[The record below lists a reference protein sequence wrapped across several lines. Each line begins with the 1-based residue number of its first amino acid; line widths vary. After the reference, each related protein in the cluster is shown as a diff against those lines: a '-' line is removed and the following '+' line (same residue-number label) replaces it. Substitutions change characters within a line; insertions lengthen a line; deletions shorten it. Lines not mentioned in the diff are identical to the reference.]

1 MSAAGRWPAPKDL
14 ADRPAKLVPSA
25 NPRAPDPPPVC
36 AACFAGDADTV
47 TRVSHRHRVVV
58 VGAGFG
64 GLAAA
69 KALVDAPVDVVLVDA
84 NNFHTFQPLLYQVAT
99 AGLDADDV
107 AFPAR
112 GIFHRQHNV
121 DFKMRRVTGV
131 DLDQRVV
138 HLAGDEQLGY
148 DHLVLAAGA
157 VTAHYGV
164 PGADEYAFG
173 LKTLSDAVALR
184 SHVLRCFEDAADDPA
199 LVEEGHL
206 TVVISGGGP
215 TGVELAGGLIEL
227 FTKVLR
233 KDFPNLDIRRAR
245 VVLVEMADRLL
256 GTFAPRLSSRAYRT
270 LTRRGVEVVLGT
282 GVSKVEPDAVH
293 LSDGTR
299 IPTRTLVW
307 TAGVEATPL
316 TRSMGVAT
324 GAGGRIVVNPD
335 LTVPGH
341 PEVFAVGDVAVLV
354 DGQGGSS
361 LPGVAQAAIQGGR
374 HAGRMI
380 RAQLDGE
387 PTTSLRY
394 HDKGSMATIGRHD
407 AVAEL
412 PGGILLTGPLGW
424 LAWLGLH
431 LLYLIGFRN
440 RANVLVNWAWNYI
453 TYDRGSRIIGEGVD
467 ELT

>member
-1 MSAAGRWPAPKDL
+1 
-14 ADRPAKLVPSA
+14 
-25 NPRAPDPPPVC
+25 
-36 AACFAGDADTV
+36 
-47 TRVSHRHRVVV
+47 VSHRHRVVV
-58 VGAGFG
+58 IGAGFG
-64 GLAAA
+64 GLSAA
-69 KALVDAPVDVVLVDA
+69 KALADAPVDVVLVDA

-112 GIFHRQHNV
+112 GIFHRQRNV
-121 DFKMRRVTGV
+121 DFRMRRVAGV
-131 DLDQRVV
+131 DLDERVV
-138 HLAGDEQLGY
+138 HLSGGASLGY

-157 VTAHYGV
+157 VSAHYGI
-164 PGADEYAFG
+164 PGVDEHSFA
-173 LKTLSDAVALR
+173 LKTLADAVELR
-184 SHVLRCFEDAADDPA
+184 SHVLRCFEDAADDQR
-199 LVEEGHL
+199 LIEDGVL

-215 TGVELAGGLIEL
+215 TGVELAGGMVEL

-233 KDFPNLDIRRAR
+233 KDFPTLDIRRAR
-245 VVLVEMADRLL
+245 VVVVEMADRLL
-256 GTFAPRLSSRAYRT
+256 GTFAPRLSSRAYQT
-270 LTRRGVEVVLGT
+270 LTRRGVEVVLGV
-282 GVSKVEPDAVH
+282 GVAKADADAVH

-316 TRSMGVAT
+316 ARTLGVEA
-324 GAGGRIVVNPD
+324 GSGGRILVNPD

-341 PEVFAVGDVAVLV
+341 PEVFAIGDVAESRDAKGNV
-354 DGQGGSS
+354 
-361 LPGVAQAAIQGGR
+361 LPGVAQVAIQGGR

-380 RAQLDGE
+380 KAQLDGQ
-387 PTTSLRY
+387 PTSPFRY
-394 HDKGSMATIGRHD
+394 RDKGSMATIGRHD

-412 PGGILLTGPLGW
+412 PGGILLTGPIGW

-440 RANVLVNWAWNYI
+440 RANVLVNWAWNYL

-467 ELT
+467 EVT

>member
-1 MSAAGRWPAPKDL
+1 
-14 ADRPAKLVPSA
+14 
-25 NPRAPDPPPVC
+25 
-36 AACFAGDADTV
+36 
-47 TRVSHRHRVVV
+47 VSHRHRVVV

-64 GLAAA
+64 GLAAV
-69 KALVDAPVDVVLVDA
+69 KALADAPVDVMLVDA

-112 GIFHRQHNV
+112 GIFHRQRNV
-121 DFKMRRVTGV
+121 DFRMRRVTGI
-131 DLDQRVV
+131 DLDQRLVS
-138 HLAGDEQLGY
+138 LDGGGQLGY

-157 VTAHYGV
+157 VSADYGI
-164 PGADEYAFG
+164 PGVKEHAFG
-173 LKTLSDAVALR
+173 LKTLADAVELR
-184 SHVLRCFEDAADDPA
+184 SHVLRSFEDAADDPR
-199 LVEEGHL
+199 LIDRGEL

-215 TGVELAGGLIEL
+215 TGVELAGGLMEL
-227 FTKVLR
+227 FTRVLR
-233 KDFPNLDIRRAR
+233 KDFPNLDLRRAR
-245 VVLVEMADRLL
+245 VVLVELSDRLL
-256 GTFAPRLSSRAYRT
+256 GTFAPRLSTRAYRT
-270 LTRRGVEVVLGT
+270 LTKRGVEVMLGV
-282 GVSKVEPDAVH
+282 GVDKVDADAVH

-299 IPTRTLVW
+299 IPARTLVW

-316 TRSMGVAT
+316 ARTLGVEA
-324 GAGGRIVVNPD
+324 GPGGRIVVNPD

-341 PEVFAVGDVAVLV
+341 PEVFAVGDVAACPAP
-354 DGQGGSS
+354 GGNS
-361 LPGVAQAAIQGGR
+361 LPGVAQVAIQGGR

-387 PTTSLRY
+387 LTTPFHYR
-394 HDKGSMATIGRHD
+394 DKGSMATIGRHD

-412 PGGILLTGPLGW
+412 PGGIRLTGPIGW

-440 RANVLVNWAWNYI
+440 RANVLVNWAWNYL

-467 ELT
+467 EVT

>member
-1 MSAAGRWPAPKDL
+1 
-14 ADRPAKLVPSA
+14 
-25 NPRAPDPPPVC
+25 
-36 AACFAGDADTV
+36 
-47 TRVSHRHRVVV
+47 VSHRHRVVV

-69 KALVDAPVDVVLVDA
+69 KALADAPVDVLLVDA

-112 GIFHRQHNV
+112 GIFHRQPNV
-121 DFKMRRVTGV
+121 DFLMRRVTGI
-131 DLDQRVV
+131 DLDARVV
-138 HLAGDEQLGY
+138 HLAGGADVDY
-148 DHLVLAAGA
+148 DSLVLAAGA
-157 VTAHYGV
+157 VSAHYGV
-164 PGADEYAFG
+164 PGVSEYAFE
-173 LKTLSDAVALR
+173 LKTLPNAVALR
-184 SHVLRCFEDAADDPA
+184 SHVLRCFEDAADDPSRIEDG
-199 LVEEGHL
+199 LL

-215 TGVELAGGLIEL
+215 TGVELAGGLVEL
-227 FTKVLR
+227 FTRVLR
-233 KDFPNLDIRRAR
+233 KDFPNLDVRRAR

-256 GTFAPRLSSRAYRT
+256 GTFAPRLSSRAHRT
-270 LTRRGVEVVLGT
+270 LSRRGVEVVLGV

-299 IPTRTLVW
+299 IPARTLVW

-316 TRSMGVAT
+316 ARGLGVQT
-324 GAGGRIVVNPD
+324 GAGRRIVVNRD
-335 LTVPGH
+335 LSVPGH
-341 PEVFAVGDVAVLV
+341 PEVYAVGDVAASA
-354 DGQGGSS
+354 DDAGRPH
-361 LPGVAQAAIQGGR
+361 PGVAQVAIQGGR
-374 HAGRMI
+374 HAGAMI
-380 RAQLDGE
+380 RAQLEGR
-387 PTTSLRY
+387 PTKPFHY

-412 PGGILLTGPLGW
+412 RGGILLTGPIGW

-440 RANVLVNWAWNYI
+440 RANVLVNWTWNYL

-467 ELT
+467 NIT